1 MNSNY
6 LKITVALFLSFIS
19 INTFAF
25 NQTVTVSLSNRESI
39 IVEIDGRVQNSR
51 PQRQVI
57 ISSMNQGVHSLKV
70 YRSSS
75 NSSRPVA
82 INNQKVLYTGN
93 FYLNNNR
100 SMAVTIDNWGRASFV
115 EVDTRSN
122 NNDNY
127 DRYPDNDYDRY
138 PNSNYH
144 DCIPMTSGEFDQLKN
159 SLKDRSF
166 DDKKMDLLKVVINN
180 NYFSTNQVKEIVKL
194 FSFNNNQLN
203 AAKLLYPYTVDQE
216 YYYTVGDAF
225 TFSSSKNDLDKF
237 LATQSQNR
245 K

>member
-166 DDKKMDLLKVVINN
+166 DDKKWI
-180 NYFSTNQVKEIVKL
+180 F
-194 FSFNNNQLN
+194 
-203 AAKLLYPYTVDQE
+203 
-216 YYYTVGDAF
+216 
-225 TFSSSKNDLDKF
+225 
-237 LATQSQNR
+237 
-245 K
+245 